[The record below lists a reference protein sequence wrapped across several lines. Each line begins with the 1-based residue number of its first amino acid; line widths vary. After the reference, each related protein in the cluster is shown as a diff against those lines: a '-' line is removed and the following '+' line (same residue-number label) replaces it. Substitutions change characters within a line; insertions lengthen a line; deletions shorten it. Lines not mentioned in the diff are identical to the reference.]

1 MLIGNLPGECMLSS
15 TVSRILGANRS
26 EFRALSGNLLSAS
39 QGELPKTVLIASGR
53 AGEGRTT
60 TAIAVAHTLATE
72 SNARVLLVDA
82 DTESPSLH
90 ECFELEQTPGLSA
103 SLAGG
108 ETDAI
113 VKSGIDRLD
122 VLPAGEALDKTARA
136 FSSGGVV
143 NLLQEW
149 SEHYDHI
156 ILDSS
161 PVLTTSVPTSLA
173 PHVDGILL
181 VAACEGTKWQV
192 LETAQGKLLGAGGKV
207 LGVILNKRRY
217 YIPKFLYGS
226 V

>member
-1 MLIGNLPGECMLSS
+1 MLSS
-15 TVSRILGANRS
+15 NISRILGANRT
-26 EFRALSGNLLSAS
+26 EFSVLGGNLLSAAKGS
-39 QGELPKTVLIASGR
+39 LPKTVLVASSR

-60 TAIAVAHTLATE
+60 TAVAVAHTLATE

-82 DTESPSLH
+82 DTEAPSLH
-90 ECFELEQTPGLSA
+90 TCFELQKEPGLSA
-103 SLAGG
+103 NLDGG
-108 ETDAI
+108 APDSI
-113 VKSGIDRLD
+113 MKSGIERLD
-122 VLPAGEALDKTARA
+122 VLPAGDAPEQTARA
-136 FSSGGVV
+136 LSSGGIVE
-143 NLLQEW
+143 LLRQW

-181 VAACEGTKWQV
+181 VAECQRTKWQV
-192 LETAQGKLLGAGGKV
+192 LETAQEKLLGVGGRV

>member
-1 MLIGNLPGECMLSS
+1 MDHLLDEDMLSS
-15 TVSRILGANRS
+15 NISRILGANRT
-26 EFRALSGNLLSAS
+26 EFSVLGGNLLSAAKGS
-39 QGELPKTVLIASGR
+39 LPKTVLVASSR

-60 TAIAVAHTLATE
+60 TAVAVAHTLATE

-82 DTESPSLH
+82 DTEAPSLH
-90 ECFELEQTPGLSA
+90 TCFELQKEPGLSA
-103 SLAGG
+103 NLDGG
-108 ETDAI
+108 APDSI
-113 VKSGIDRLD
+113 MKSGIERLD
-122 VLPAGEALDKTARA
+122 VLPAGDAPEQTARA
-136 FSSGGVV
+136 LSSGGIVE
-143 NLLQEW
+143 LLRQW

-181 VAACEGTKWQV
+181 VAECQRTKWQV
-192 LETAQGKLLGAGGKV
+192 LETAQEKLLGVGGRV